1 MRMPDEAGRVGAA
14 ASSPGTCRLPGGV
27 LREGRRLNE
36 VRFRPLTGRLEEAL
50 AAEGEDARSLPE
62 RITELLAVA
71 IESLE
76 GGPVDRATVAAMSV
90 GDRRFL
96 TRQLAR
102 VVVGDPVWLSH
113 PCRECGAPFDI
124 HFRRSELPV
133 KPAGAGYP
141 WAELELA
148 RHGRL
153 RLRVPTGADQARLAG
168 LEEEAA
174 IRRLVAD
181 CLLEADSGFTVEALA
196 ASLTPEE
203 LAAIDAA
210 LEQASP
216 EVASELEADC
226 PECGTRQR
234 VPVAADLGL
243 GFGID
248 GLLGEVHRLA
258 LAYHWQEGEIL
269 DLPRWRRQHY
279 LALIDRERGLYR

>member
-1 MRMPDEAGRVGAA
+1 M
-14 ASSPGTCRLPGGV
+14 
-27 LREGRRLNE
+27 
-36 VRFRPLTGRLEEAL
+36 
-50 AAEGEDARSLPE
+50 
-62 RITELLAVA
+62 
-71 IESLE
+71 
-76 GGPVDRATVAAMSV
+76 
-90 GDRRFL
+90 
-96 TRQLAR
+96 
-102 VVVGDPVWLSH
+102 
-113 PCRECGAPFDI
+113 
-124 HFRRSELPV
+124 
-133 KPAGAGYP
+133 
-141 WAELELA
+141 
-148 RHGRL
+148 
-153 RLRVPTGADQARLAG
+153 PTGADQARLAG

-196 ASLTPEE
+196 ASLTPPE

-210 LEQASP
+210 LEEASP
-216 EVASELEADC
+216 EVASEIEADC